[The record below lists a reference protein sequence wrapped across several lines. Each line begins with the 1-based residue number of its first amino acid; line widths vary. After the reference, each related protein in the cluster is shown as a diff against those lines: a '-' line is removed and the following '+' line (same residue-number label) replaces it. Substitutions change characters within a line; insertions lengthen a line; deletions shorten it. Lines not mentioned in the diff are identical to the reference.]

1 MLTVTSRIRQLLDI
15 GIEIPLSDDQSTP
28 IAQPTRQPLLFV
40 KKDYEPMFNPL
51 NPFEEDDP
59 YFEDIDDFAIESGN
73 IKYYNL

>member
-15 GIEIPLSDDQSTP
+15 GIEIPLSDDNATIIQYE
-28 IAQPTRQPLLFV
+28 REPLLFV
-40 KKDYEPMFNPL
+40 QKDLEPLFNPL

-59 YFEDIDDFAIESGN
+59 YFEDIDDFALESGN

>member
-28 IAQPTRQPLLFV
+28 IAQPNREPLLFIQ
-40 KKDYEPMFNPL
+40 KDFEPRFNPL
-51 NPFEEDDP
+51 NPFDEDDP
-59 YFEDIDDFAIESGN
+59 YFEDIDDCALESGN